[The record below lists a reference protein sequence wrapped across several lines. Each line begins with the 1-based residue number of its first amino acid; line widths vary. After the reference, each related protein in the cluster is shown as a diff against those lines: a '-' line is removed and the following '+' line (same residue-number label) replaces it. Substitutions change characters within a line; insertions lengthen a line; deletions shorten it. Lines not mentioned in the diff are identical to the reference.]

1 VLYVF
6 ILLVGLAS
14 VGVYLLFIFSQ
25 VPGAAE
31 ERLGV
36 LEPLP
41 ENLGQWIADGDSA
54 EGRRAAAEGFKREV
68 RTLHEAGGILGGGKL
83 IRQVRYRSAE
93 TNAIVRIEPE
103 QVEKRRRLH
112 KKA

>member
-6 ILLVGLAS
+6 ILLVGVAS

-41 ENLGQWIADGDSA
+41 EDLGKWVTDEQSEEGQRAGADGL
-54 EGRRAAAEGFKREV
+54 KREV
-68 RTLHEAGGILGGGKL
+68 RMLHEAGGILGGGKL
-83 IRQVRYRSAE
+83 IRQVRYRDAG

-103 QVEKRRRLH
+103 HVEKRRRVH
-112 KKA
+112 KKR